1 MSQFEFLVMT
11 EKNIFTYKLFL
22 SWNIS
27 DFIFYVKIATTPEKS
42 YPPLSQQS
50 HLKVEVLSSPPPLF
64 WKFGWRFNP
73 LPPQPP
79 AEMVGGE
86 HYVDIL
92 ILLHGA
98 WNFNWI
104 LPLQNLVCFLFY
116 CYSQWFY
123 GNYGQWFM
131 CD

>member
-22 SWNIS
+22 LWNIS
-27 DFIFYVKIATTPEKS
+27 NFIFYVKIATTPEKS
-42 YPPLSQQS
+42 YLPLSQQS
-50 HLKVEVLSSPPPLF
+50 HLKVEVLSSPPPFSENLA
-64 WKFGWRFNP
+64 GGSTP
-73 LPPQPP
+73 SPPAP

-123 GNYGQWFM
+123 GNYCQWFM